1 LAAWVL
7 PLAVGFL
14 VVPLVEV
21 FLIGVVGVVVV
32 ELFSEVATE
41 LVAEERLEKPER

>member
-1 LAAWVL
+1 MAAWVL

-14 VVPLVEV
+14 VFEV
-21 FLIGVVGVVVV
+21 FLLRVVVVV

-41 LVAEERLEKPER
+41 VVAEERLEKPER